1 MRRPCHAHAS
11 RVTCR
16 ICHMP
21 YCCRLVLVIAA
32 LMTSASA
39 ASGQVPFET
48 AGTRALGMAG
58 AFVAV
63 ADDASATYWNPAG
76 LPGIRFFD
84 GSIELGRLESEGP
97 GSGRTPDTAGWRAET
112 TRFAVATPVLAFTYA
127 RFSVAGTATASPGGD
142 GQGLE
147 DAAPARTL
155 QAQHFGITL
164 VQSVGDALV
173 VGSTLRFVR
182 AGAAAGTVDADVGV
196 REAVR
201 QIAQQDVSSKNHF
214 DADVGVLG
222 WIGRLR
228 LGLVV
233 RNATAPTLDLPGG
246 GTWEIE
252 RQVRAGASIGGEP
265 ARGQR
270 PWAVALDADLT
281 TTALP
286 DGRRRSLAAG
296 GERWW
301 GDRRVAL
308 RAGARMQTIDGPRP
322 AVSGGASLALR
333 AGLLIEAQGTRGG
346 DRRDRGW
353 GLTARLTF

>member
-1 MRRPCHAHAS
+1 MRHLYS
-11 RVTCR
+11 VS
-16 ICHMP
+16 
-21 YCCRLVLVIAA
+21 LVVACALTAGVPAA
-32 LMTSASA
+32 F
-39 ASGQVPFET
+39 GQVPFET
-48 AGTRALGMAG
+48 TGTRALGMGG

-97 GSGRTPDTAGWRAET
+97 GSGRAADTAGWRTET

-127 RFSVAGTATASPGGD
+127 RFRFAGVQRAATASPDGD
-142 GQGLE
+142 GQALD

-155 QAQHFGITL
+155 EAQHFGLTL

-173 VGSTLRFVR
+173 VGSTLRLVR
-182 AGAAAGTVDADVGV
+182 AGAVAGAVDADAGV
-196 REAVR
+196 REAAR
-201 QIAQQDVSSKNHF
+201 QIAQQDVSSRSHF

-233 RNATAPTLDLPGG
+233 RNATSPAIDLPGG

-270 PWAVALDADLT
+270 PWAVALDADLST
-281 TTALP
+281 VALP

-308 RAGARMQTIDGPRP
+308 RAGARMQTIDDARP
-322 AVSGGASLALR
+322 AVSGGASVALR
-333 AGLLIEAQGTRGG
+333 AGLLLEAQGTRGE